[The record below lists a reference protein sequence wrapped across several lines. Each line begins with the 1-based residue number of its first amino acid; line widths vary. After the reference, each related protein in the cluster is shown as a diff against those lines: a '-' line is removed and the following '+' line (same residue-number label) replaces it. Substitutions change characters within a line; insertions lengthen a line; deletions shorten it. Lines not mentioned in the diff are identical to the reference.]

1 MRSIFLGGRLTVWKC
16 IAASW
21 ILFRSECQAQSQ
33 LEEVSWLLPRI
44 QHPLEIDLFFQSAA
58 ETDPALRAPGAGDV
72 FLATKEAFQALG
84 TLNGSWYLVSSVSVG
99 AVASCN
105 VITGIHRG
113 FRAFLSRATPQSGIS
128 RGAEQLI
135 WSYFRKSNRPFQLAD
150 GLTRGC
156 VPSLARQEHEDAP
169 SWGKKVIPEAN
180 PWSWTRIF
188 PLIEWNHFAFSETFL
203 WARIKCIIIFQWCI
217 LRSECGFLMGI

>member
-1 MRSIFLGGRLTVWKC
+1 MYCSELNSVSFWVSSTITVRRSLL
-16 IAASW
+16 AASQDTTSLGNW
-21 ILFRSECQAQSQ
+21 SF
-33 LEEVSWLLPRI
+33 LPKCCGNGSG
-44 QHPLEIDLFFQSAA
+44 SAC
-58 ETDPALRAPGAGDV
+58 PGAGDV

-156 VPSLARQEHEDAP
+156 VPSLAQQEHEDAP

-188 PLIEWNHFAFSETFL
+188 PLIKWNHFAFSETFL
-203 WARIKCIIIFQWCI
+203 WARIKWIIIFQWCI